1 MSDMSEMA
9 IPGEPVVE
17 MIMNAMIVYDDV
29 EFASKA
35 QAMLERASHRADA
48 ALAWTVKPWR
58 IELLLLPPT
67 AAWALQ
73 DAAEA
78 HLIVLAFRRPADP
91 SPRLLDWLENWA
103 RRRQVQDA
111 ALAVFDG
118 GNGDMLSGTAA
129 PELSLFAERQGL
141 SLIFGDVGPSQDEP
155 ALLVSYLRESP
166 VARSGA
172 VEHIVEEFWQ
182 SSYEHWGINQ

>member
-1 MSDMSEMA
+1 MSDMSATA
-9 IPGEPVVE
+9 IPGEPVLE
-17 MIMNAMIVYDDV
+17 LIMNAVIVYDDV
-29 EFASKA
+29 EYASKA
-35 QAMLERASHRADA
+35 RGMLGRAAHRADA

-78 HLIVLAFRRPADP
+78 HLIVLAFRRPTDP
-91 SPRLLDWLENWA
+91 SPRLLDWLEKWA
-103 RRRQVQDA
+103 CRRQVQDA

-118 GNGDMLSGTAA
+118 GNGDMLSATAA

-141 SLIFGDVGPSQDEP
+141 SLIFGDVGPSEEEP
-155 ALLVSYLRESP
+155 ALLVPRLGESAA
-166 VARSGA
+166 ARTVTVEYM
-172 VEHIVEEFWQ
+172 VEHSEHIP
-182 SSYEHWGINQ
+182 YKHWGINE